1 MIKCGLLGKNI
12 SYSKSPTLHQTI
24 GRFLNI
30 PISYEKFD
38 ISESE
43 IPKFISMIRS
53 GKLQGLNVTI
63 PYKQK
68 VMAHCDELTPA
79 AKKIQA
85 VNCIYVKDKKV
96 IGDNTD
102 YEGFLGTL
110 IKEDIDVKHKRVCIL
125 GSGGG
130 AKACYVAL
138 TDLGAKVCVASRRKD
153 TIDPLFKCV
162 ISFEDIKPDQV
173 DLYIQATPVG
183 TYPNINESILPKSMV
198 ENHTV
203 IDLIYNP
210 PKTQIITDA
219 KRGIN
224 GVSMMVIQA
233 IKSEEIWLDRKIKLT
248 DELYRKLKDVVES

>member
-24 GRFLNI
+24 GRFLNL
-30 PISYEKFD
+30 PISYEKYD
-38 ISESE
+38 ISETE
-43 IPKFISMIRS
+43 LPKFISMIRS
-53 GKLQGLNVTI
+53 GKLQGVNVTI

-68 VMAHCDELTPA
+68 IMAHCDELTPA

-85 VNCIYVKDKKV
+85 VNCIYLKDKKV

-110 IKEDIDVKHKRVCIL
+110 TKEEIDVKNKRVCIL
-125 GSGGG
+125 GSGGA

-138 TDLGAKVCVASRRKD
+138 IDLGAKVCVASRRKD

-162 ISFEDIKPDQV
+162 VPFEDIKPELV

-183 TYPNINESILPKSMV
+183 TYPNVNESILPKSMV

-210 PKTQIITDA
+210 PKTQILSYA

-224 GVSMMVIQA
+224 GISMMIIQA
-233 IKSEEIWLDRKIKLT
+233 LKSEEIWLDRKIKLT
-248 DELYRKLKDVVES
+248 DELYRKLKDVIES